1 MSAPLHAFRGVGIEL
16 EYMIV
21 DRDTLAV
28 RPIAD
33 ELIRAETGAYANDA
47 ERGAYG
53 WSNELVLH
61 LVEIKNNA
69 PSPRLEPLAEGFQN
83 EVRATNAR
91 LAPLNAQLMPTAAH
105 PWMDP
110 RAEARLWPH
119 QYAEIYAAY
128 DRIFDCRRHG
138 WANLQSMHVNLPF
151 ATDAELARV
160 LAAVRVTLPILPA
173 LAASSPIADGAPSGF
188 VDFRMHCYLTH
199 AARIA
204 SMMGDVIPE
213 PVGSEAE
220 YRARVLEPMYREIA
234 PLDPAEVMRD
244 EWLNARGAIAR
255 FDCGAVEIRVID
267 TQECPR
273 ADLAVAA
280 ATVAAVRATYDGRWA
295 TLAEQQHFPVRRLL
309 KVLGACIRD
318 AERAVIDDADY
329 LRLLG
334 YKGARCSAA
343 ELWWHLLQE
352 TLPHAG
358 RAAAPWRE
366 PLELILTEGPLA
378 RRILAAVGSRPS
390 RAHLEA
396 VYRGLC
402 DCLAQGWLFRDFR

>member
-1 MSAPLHAFRGVGIEL
+1 MSRPLAAFRGTGIEL

-21 DRDTLAV
+21 DAETLSV
-28 RPIAD
+28 RSVAD
-33 ELIRAETGAYANDA
+33 ELIRAEAGAYANDA
-47 ERGAYG
+47 PRGDFG
-53 WSNELVLH
+53 WSNELALH
-61 LVEIKNNA
+61 LVELKNNA
-69 PSPRLEPLAEGFQN
+69 PSPRLERLAAGFQA
-83 EVRATNAR
+83 EVGAVNAR
-91 LAPLNAQLMPTAAH
+91 LAPLGARLMPTAMH

-110 RAEARLWPH
+110 RREARLWPH
-119 QYAEIYAAY
+119 QYAEIYSTY

-151 ATDAELARV
+151 AGDAELER
-160 LAAVRVTLPILPA
+160 LLGAVRVVLPVLPA
-173 LAASSPIADGAPSGF
+173 LAASSPIAGGEVTGWA
-188 VDFRMHCYLTH
+188 DFRMQCYLTH
-199 AARIA
+199 AARVPA
-204 SMMGDVIPE
+204 MMGNVVPE
-213 PVGSEAE
+213 AVAGEAE
-220 YRARVLEPMYREIA
+220 YRAHILEPMYRAIA

-255 FDCGAVEIRVID
+255 FDRSAVEIRVID

-280 ATVAAVRATYDGRWA
+280 ATVAATRASYEGRWS
-295 TLAEQQHFPVRRLL
+295 TLAEQRHFPAKRLL
-309 KVLGACIRD
+309 NVLGACIRD

-334 YKGARCSAA
+334 YPGARASAA

-366 PLELILTEGPLA
+366 PLELILTQGPLA
-378 RRILAAVGSRPS
+378 RRILNAVGRQPS

-402 DCLAQGWLFRDFR
+402 ECLAQDWLFRDVG

>member
-21 DRDTLAV
+21 DRGSLAV

-61 LVEIKNNA
+61 LVELKNNA
-69 PSPRLEPLAEGFQN
+69 PVPRLEPLAAGFQG
-83 EVRATNAR
+83 EVRAVNAR
-91 LAPLNAQLMPTAAH
+91 LAAFDAQLMPTAIH

-128 DRIFDCRRHG
+128 DRVFDCRRHG

-151 ATDAELARV
+151 ASDAELARL
-160 LAAVRVTLPILPA
+160 LAAVRVVLPLLPA
-173 LAASSPIADGAPSGF
+173 LAASSPIADGAPTGF
-188 VDFRMHCYLTH
+188 IDYRMHCYLTH

-213 PVGSEAE
+213 PATGEAE
-220 YRARVLEPMYREIA
+220 YRTRILEPMYREIA
-234 PLDPAEVMRD
+234 PFDPAEVMRD

-255 FDCGAVEIRVID
+255 FDRHAVEIRVID

-280 ATVAAVRATYDGRWA
+280 ACVAAVRASYDERWSA
-295 TLAEQQHFPVRRLL
+295 LVDQQHFPVRRLL
-309 KVLGACIRD
+309 KVLGASILD
-318 AERAVIDDADY
+318 ADAAVIDDADY

-334 YKGARCSAA
+334 YPGARCTAA

-352 TLPHAG
+352 TLPRNS

-378 RRILAAVGSRPS
+378 RRILNAVGARPA
-390 RAHLEA
+390 RARLEA
-396 VYRGLC
+396 VYRALC
-402 DCLAQGWLFRDFR
+402 DCLAEGWLFRDVG

>member
-1 MSAPLHAFRGVGIEL
+1 MTAPLRAFRGVGIEL
-16 EYMIV
+16 EYVIV
-21 DRDTLAV
+21 DAQTLAP

-33 ELIRAETGAYANDA
+33 ELIRAETGAYVNDA
-47 ERGAYG
+47 GRGAFG
-53 WSNELVLH
+53 WSNELMLH
-61 LVEIKNNA
+61 VVELKNNA
-69 PSPRLEPLAEGFQN
+69 PAPRLETLAAGFHA
-83 EVRATNAR
+83 EVGAVNAR
-91 LAPLNAQLMPTAAH
+91 LAAFGAHLMPTAMH

-110 RAEARLWPH
+110 RREARLWPH

-151 ATDAELARV
+151 ASDAELARL
-160 LAAVRVTLPILPA
+160 LAAVRVVLPLLPA
-173 LAASSPIADGAPSGF
+173 LAASSPIADGAPAGF
-188 VDFRMHCYLTH
+188 ADFRMHCYLTH

-213 PVGSEAE
+213 PIAGEAE
-220 YRARVLEPMYREIA
+220 YRARILEPMYREIA

-255 FDCGAVEIRVID
+255 FDRRAVEIRVID

-280 ATVAAVRATYDGRWA
+280 ATVAAVRACYDGRWA
-295 TLAEQQHFPVRRLL
+295 ALIEQQHFPARRLL
-309 KVLGACIRD
+309 KLLGACIRD

-334 YKGARCSAA
+334 YPGARCTAA

-352 TLPHAG
+352 TLPRG
-358 RAAAPWRE
+358 SRAAAPWRE
-366 PLELILTEGPLA
+366 PLDLILTQGPLA
-378 RRILAAVGSRPS
+378 RRILDAVGKQPS

-402 DCLAQGWLFRDFR
+402 HCLAEDWLFRDLP